1 MVFTAGRGRPPK
13 ATKESGAVSF
23 DADAGCFV
31 GANGMYWHGTAN
43 GGWSRQPPSGDKE
56 TGEKSSAK
64 RASVDEPEAAAKK
77 KPRGRP
83 PACGHVEHRR
93 SLSARS
99 CSGCPELRPASA
111 KAAAARNRAGQP
123 HRPCFPHRRAIRSW
137 AHCPTTM
144 SWACGRPTGATS
156 GQAQSSLAA
165 KAGPGRRQTQ
175 SRWTWQGR

>member
-1 MVFTAGRGRPPK
+1 MVAAGRGRPPK

-64 RASVDEPEAAAKK
+64 RANVDEPEAAAKK

-93 SLSARS
+93 SVSARS
-99 CSGCPELRPASA
+99 CSRLP
-111 KAAAARNRAGQP
+111 
-123 HRPCFPHRRAIRSW
+123 
-137 AHCPTTM
+137 
-144 SWACGRPTGATS
+144 
-156 GQAQSSLAA
+156 
-165 KAGPGRRQTQ
+165 
-175 SRWTWQGR
+175 

>member
-1 MVFTAGRGRPPK
+1 MTRFTPQTKYRERPRGKTSERRTPLVGRPPK

-64 RASVDEPEAAAKK
+64 RANVDEPEAAAKK

-93 SLSARS
+93 SVSARS
-99 CSGCPELRPASA
+99 CSRLP
-111 KAAAARNRAGQP
+111 
-123 HRPCFPHRRAIRSW
+123 
-137 AHCPTTM
+137 
-144 SWACGRPTGATS
+144 
-156 GQAQSSLAA
+156 
-165 KAGPGRRQTQ
+165 
-175 SRWTWQGR
+175 

>member
-1 MVFTAGRGRPPK
+1 MSDPLYPPKRNIVSAARGERGGEQTLEAMVFAAGRGRPPK

-64 RASVDEPEAAAKK
+64 WANVDEPEAAAKK

-83 PACGHVEHRR
+83 PACGHVEHRWP
-93 SLSARS
+93 LSAPGRAP
-99 CSGCPELRPASA
+99 GCPELRPASA
-111 KAAAARNRAGQP
+111 KAEAARTALASHTGLV
-123 HRPCFPHRRAIRSW
+123 S
-137 AHCPTTM
+137 
-144 SWACGRPTGATS
+144 PTGVPS
-156 GQAQSSLAA
+156 AA
-165 KAGPGRRQTQ
+165 GHTVLRR
-175 SRWTWQGR
+175 